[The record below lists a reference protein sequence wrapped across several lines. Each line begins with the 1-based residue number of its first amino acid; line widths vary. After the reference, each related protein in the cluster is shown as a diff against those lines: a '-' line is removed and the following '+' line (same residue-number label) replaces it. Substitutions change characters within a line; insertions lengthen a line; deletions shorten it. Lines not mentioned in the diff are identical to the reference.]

1 MLAVAVLP
9 DNRIAVGIHIPA
21 AFRADIVALSEAAAA
36 GGVIRR
42 IGFAGEDMRLCGF
55 FALYRVAVDVQTAFT
70 DRADLVLLM
79 VARLTGKVR
88 IVALAVGDMRCRG
101 IIGL

>member
-1 MLAVAVLP
+1 
-9 DNRIAVGIHIPA
+9 
-21 AFRADIVALSEAAAA
+21 
-36 GGVIRR
+36 
-42 IGFAGEDMRLCGF
+42 MRLCGF